1 MGKLKDLVDRLKR
14 TPMNV
19 GGLKKLLPAYATFK
33 TLEQLK
39 PHRSEVFK
47 NHRCVVVL
55 IPSDFSKIGHFVVL
69 TAFKNYIEYFSSL
82 AGSPRKETA
91 ALGQDGKVLMKLL
104 GNNVAYNSKQ
114 LQAPRSTIEDCALH
128 VLCRVKL
135 KDLKLREYQQLF
147 TNSVHLKN
155 SDDIVAM
162 MTILLVVDL

>member
-1 MGKLKDLVDRLKR
+1 MGKLKTLIDRLKA

-19 GGLKKLLPAYATFK
+19 GSLKKLLPDYCTFK

-47 NHRCVVVL
+47 KHRCVVVL

-69 TAFKNYIEYFSSL
+69 LAWPKYIEYFSSL
-82 AGSPRKETA
+82 GGSARKETA
-91 ALGQDGKVLMKLL
+91 TLGQDGKVLMKLL
-104 GNNVAYNSKQ
+104 GKNVAYNSKQ
-114 LQAPRSTIEDCALH
+114 LQATRSTIEDCALH

-147 TNSVHLKN
+147 SSSVHLQN
-155 SDDIVAM
+155 ADDIVAM